1 MKSAFAQTKNWIESF
16 SEKPYSAAALFAL
29 AVLESSFLPVP
40 LDALFLPLSLA
51 QPRRAILNA
60 SICVVGSTIGA
71 LAGYY
76 IGYLFFDVVGSRI
89 VDYFGWHQMFEQILL
104 QYKEHAWYAIVF
116 AGFTPIPFEVFTY
129 SAGFN
134 HAVEMSTFL
143 PAVFVGRTI
152 RFLPVGILLFVFGPK
167 VKDLLRKYFFQT
179 VVLAGLLFLLW
190 FFVIQKLN

>member
-1 MKSAFAQTKNWIESF
+1 MKSVFVQAKDWVKSFAG
-16 SEKPYSAAALFAL
+16 KPYSGAALFAL

-40 LDALFLPLSLA
+40 LDALFLPLSFA

-76 IGYLFFDVVGSRI
+76 IGYFFFDAIGSRI
-89 VDYFGWHQMFEQILL
+89 VEYFGWHLMFEQILL
-104 QYKEHAWYAIVF
+104 QYSEHAWYALVF

-143 PAVFVGRTI
+143 PAVVVGRTI
-152 RFLPVGILLFVFGPK
+152 RFLPVGILIYVFGPNMLS
-167 VKDLLRKYFFQT
+167 LLRKYFLR
-179 VVLAGLLFLLW
+179 VMVIAGMVFLLW
-190 FFVIQKLN
+190 IFVIQKLI